1 MAEHRYVALL
11 RGINVGGS
19 NLVKMVDLK
28 AAFEAL
34 GFESVRTY
42 IQSGNVVFATKT
54 KEATKTLVARIETA
68 LSKRFGYAA
77 RMVVVSTE
85 ELRRVIEEAPKGF
98 GKQPTKYRYDVLF
111 LRPPLKPKAALA
123 EIPTNPAVDRV
134 SAGRRAV
141 YFERLMA
148 KATHSRMS
156 RIVAL
161 PIYKQMT
168 IRNWN
173 TTTKLL
179 ALATSE

>member
-28 AAFEAL
+28 AAFESL

-42 IQSGNVVFATKT
+42 IQSGNVVFTAQTKQST
-54 KEATKTLVARIETA
+54 KALTARIERA

-77 RMVVVSTE
+77 RLVVVSTQ
-85 ELRRVIEEAPKGF
+85 ELRQVIEEAPKGF
-98 GKQPTKYRYDVLF
+98 GKQPAKYRYDVLF

-141 YFERLMA
+141 YFDRLVA
-148 KATHSRMS
+148 KATQSRLS
-156 RIVAL
+156 RVVAL
-161 PIYKQMT
+161 PIYKEMT